1 MRLGTVRVLQL
12 LFKAAPA
19 RRATPSAPASARLPR
34 RLTPSSASVAF
45 PTASTQLVA
54 IPAALAATADPFP
67 TATAATFATTTA
79 TIASLTTAMESVAAA
94 RNTCSE
100 RCREGGREAREGRA
114 KRLKDGAGERGATAD
129 TKANFDTCREVSACI
144 ASRRLTRSGCRCC
157 RRNSGTPRGAALLLL
172 CAVVPFRHL
181 GTDRHPEAG
190 PWRP

>member
-12 LFKAAPA
+12 LFKAASA
-19 RRATPSAPASARLPR
+19 RRTTPSAPASARLPR

-45 PTASTQLVA
+45 PTASTQLFA
-54 IPAALAATADPFP
+54 IPAALAVTADPFP
-67 TATAATFATTTA
+67 AATAATFAVAA
-79 TIASLTTAMESVAAA
+79 TIASLTTAVESVAAA

-100 RCREGGREAREGRA
+100 RCREGGREGREGRA

-144 ASRRLTRSGCRCC
+144 ASRLLTRSGCRCC

-172 CAVVPFRHL
+172 CAVVPFWHL

-190 PWRP
+190 LWRP

>member
-19 RRATPSAPASARLPR
+19 RRATPSAPTSARLPR

-67 TATAATFATTTA
+67 TATAATVATTTA
-79 TIASLTTAMESVAAA
+79 TIASLTTAVESVAAA

-100 RCREGGREAREGRA
+100 RCREGGRENRA
-114 KRLKDGAGERGATAD
+114 KRLNDGAGER
-129 TKANFDTCREVSACI
+129 
-144 ASRRLTRSGCRCC
+144 
-157 RRNSGTPRGAALLLL
+157 
-172 CAVVPFRHL
+172 
-181 GTDRHPEAG
+181 
-190 PWRP
+190 